1 MFKFILTAILS
12 LMMFAAVA
20 ASDQLT
26 SASASAHKVQVIV
39 KNETVAPDTCRLH
52 FEDNTTKDVACT
64 QTVSE

>member
-1 MFKFILTAILS
+1 MFKFVLTAMLS

-26 SASASAHKVQVIV
+26 TASASSHKLHVIV

-52 FEDNTTKDVACT
+52 FDDNTTKDVACT
-64 QTVSE
+64 QAASE